1 MGCGGWGGVDRVC
14 TVIFGTSPTTVLT
27 LCCVVVGSVTK
38 VWAKRNLDAKAFCQS
53 KFGIQKM
60 FCVKT
65 TLGPKKLCNQRYFGL
80 KNILTLFLHL
90 LFALQTPSLFPA
102 NILQTH
108 SRHPPDTLKTTSRC
122 AQDALQTPSSHPL
135 YPIKTPSR
143 RPRDTL

>member
-1 MGCGGWGGVDRVC
+1 M
-14 TVIFGTSPTTVLT
+14 LT

-65 TLGPKKLCNQRYFGL
+65 TLGPKKLCNQRYFGI

-108 SRHPPDTLKTTSRC
+108 SRHPPDTLKTPSRYTQDNLQMCSRC
-122 AQDALQTPSSHPL
+122 PSNTVKPPSIPHQDTLQTTTRHTLENHQTPS
-135 YPIKTPSR
+135 
-143 RPRDTL
+143 